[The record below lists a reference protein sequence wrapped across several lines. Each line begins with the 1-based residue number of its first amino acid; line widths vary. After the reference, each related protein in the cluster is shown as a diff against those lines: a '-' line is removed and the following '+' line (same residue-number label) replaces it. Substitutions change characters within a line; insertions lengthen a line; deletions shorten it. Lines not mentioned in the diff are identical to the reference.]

1 MLLIQILD
9 SLHHKCRI
17 KEVARIYH
25 LQSQKKIQKYKIKKS
40 IIIKKNNINKQ
51 LKKELFT
58 CPGYPHLWQLT
69 KLENFYLH
77 IKPREFTYYHNQN
90 GQEGTEL
97 KREGAKDYAF
107 ERVGLNLMIKEL
119 LGWLLWV
126 WTGKKCYRKKEIS
139 TLRIFGI

>member
-1 MLLIQILD
+1 MIQILN

-17 KEVARIYH
+17 KEVAQIYH
-25 LQSQKKIQKYKIKKS
+25 LQYQKKMRKYKMKKS
-40 IIIKKNNINKQ
+40 RIISKKNMNKQ
-51 LKKELFT
+51 LKRELFT

-69 KLENFYLH
+69 KLENFCLH

-97 KREGAKDYAF
+97 KREGAKDYVF

-119 LGWLLWV
+119 LEWLRWA
-126 WTGKKCYRKKEIS
+126 WMGKKCCQKKEIS